1 MSSRAETHQLNAM
14 MNPTNHTETATRTRV
29 VMFDIY
35 GTLATWS
42 PDRGAIQARAV
53 ASLGVNLTREGI
65 EAGYAVA
72 EAYMTHQNVD
82 YPVRL
87 MSAAEREHF
96 FAEFEQKVLDGA
108 GFHVDI
114 ELARRIWR
122 MVSQQQYD
130 LALYD
135 DVVSHLDLFRERGLT
150 VGIVSNMAIDGAVL
164 ASNLRLTPHID
175 FAVTSNEVGCE
186 KPDPRIFEEALR
198 RSGASDPKS
207 AVMVGDQPESD
218 LVGASNAG
226 IDAIL
231 LDRYGRFATGQAPNA
246 QRAENM
252 KDVCEIILGT
262 RP

>member
-1 MSSRAETHQLNAM
+1 MNTMPNLSSHADRS
-14 MNPTNHTETATRTRV
+14 TRIRV
-29 VMFDIY
+29 VLFDIY

-42 PDRGAIQARAV
+42 PDRGAIQARAA

-82 YPVRL
+82 HPVRL
-87 MSAAEREHF
+87 MSAEEREQF

-108 GFHVDI
+108 GFHVDL

-122 MVSQQQYD
+122 TVSQQQYD

-135 DVVSHLDLFRERGLT
+135 DVVSNLDLLRERGLT
-150 VGIVSNMAIDGAVL
+150 VGVVSNMAIDGAVL
-164 ASNLRLTPHID
+164 ASNLGLTTHID

-186 KPDPRIFEEALR
+186 KPDPRIFQEALR
-198 RSGASDPKS
+198 RSGNSDPKS

-218 LVGASNAG
+218 LMGASNVG
-226 IDAIL
+226 MEAIL
-231 LDRYGRFATGQAPNA
+231 LDRYGRFTAGGAFNA

-252 KDVCEIILGT
+252 QDVCQIILGT
-262 RP
+262 DA